1 MKTLKI
7 NIAAG
12 LILAMMMVTSSLQ
25 AENESFFEKVLG
37 NAEDA
42 VYTIFIDPA
51 GFEIGDEIAVFDGST
66 LVGATTIV
74 SDNAF
79 ENFIPVFAT
88 LNQGEGYRA
97 GNPISFK
104 VYQAATEAVSDISLE
119 FKAISAEAHLDLVFP
134 ISDAAYSMASLKQ
147 SKLGTAQ
154 ANVNLYPNPVD
165 NFVIVQADAE
175 MSKVEI
181 FNSTGL
187 LVNAMEF
194 SGTKTEI
201 NTREL
206 SAGVYTVRVTIDGQL
221 ISKRLVVK

>member
-12 LILAMMMVTSSLQ
+12 LILAMMILASSLQ
-25 AENESFFEKVLG
+25 AENESFFEKVRG

-51 GFEIGDEIAVFDGST
+51 GFEIGDEVAVYDGSK
-66 LVGATTIV
+66 LVGTTIIK
-74 SDNAF
+74 SENAF
-79 ENFIPVFAT
+79 ENFIPVFAS

-104 VYQAATEAVSDISLE
+104 VYQKANQAVSDIILD

-165 NFVIVQADAE
+165 NFVIVRADAE

-187 LVNAMEF
+187 LLNAMEF

-201 NTREL
+201 NTRDL
-206 SAGVYTVRVTIDGQL
+206 SAGVYTVRVTIDGQF

>member
-12 LILAMMMVTSSLQ
+12 LILAMMMVASSLQ
-25 AENESFFEKVLG
+25 AENESFFEKVRG

-42 VYTIFIDPA
+42 VYTIFVDPA
-51 GFEIGDEIAVFDGST
+51 GFEIGDEVAVFDGSK

-74 SDNAF
+74 SENAF

-88 LNQGEGYRA
+88 LSQGEGYRA

-104 VYQAATEAVSDISLE
+104 VYQVATRAVSDIGLE
-119 FKAISAEAHLDLVFP
+119 FKAISAEAHLDLIFP
-134 ISDAAYSMASLKQ
+134 ISDAAYSMASLKH

-165 NFVIVQADAE
+165 NFVIVQADAA

-187 LVNAMEF
+187 LVKAEEI

-201 NTREL
+201 NTRGL
-206 SAGVYTVRVTIDGQL
+206 SAGVYTVRVTIDDQL
-221 ISKRLVVK
+221 ISNRLVVK

>member
-12 LILAMMMVTSSLQ
+12 LILAMMMVASSLQ
-25 AENESFFEKVLG
+25 AENESFFEKVRG

-42 VYTIFIDPA
+42 VYTIFVDPA
-51 GFEIGDEIAVFDGST
+51 GFEIGDEVAVFDGSK
-66 LVGATTIV
+66 LVGATIIV
-74 SDNAF
+74 SENAF

-88 LNQGEGYRA
+88 LSQGEGYRA

-104 VYQAATEAVSDISLE
+104 VYQVATRAVSDIGLE
-119 FKAISAEAHLDLVFP
+119 FKAISAEAHLDLIFP
-134 ISDAAYSMASLKQ
+134 ISDAAYSMASLQ
-147 SKLGTAQ
+147 HSKLGTAQ
-154 ANVNLYPNPVD
+154 ASVNLYPNPVD
-165 NFVIVQADAE
+165 NFVIVQADAA

-187 LVNAMEF
+187 LVKAEEI

-201 NTREL
+201 NTRGL
-206 SAGVYTVRVTIDGQL
+206 SAGVYTVRVTIDDQL

>member
-1 MKTLKI
+1 MKTK
-7 NIAAG
+7 NITISLIFSL
-12 LILAMMMVTSSLQ
+12 LILTISLQ
-25 AENESFFEKVLG
+25 ADNDSYFGEVRG

-42 VYTIFIDPA
+42 VYTIYIDPS
-51 GFEIGDEIAVFDGST
+51 GFEIGDEVAVFDGSK

-74 SDNAF
+74 SENAF

-97 GNPISFK
+97 GNLISFK
-104 VYQAATEAVSDISLE
+104 LYQAATETVSDISLD
-119 FKAISAEAHLDLVFP
+119 FKAISAEAHLDPVFP

-147 SKLGTAQ
+147 SKPGTAQ

-187 LVNAMEF
+187 LVNAMEL

-201 NTREL
+201 NTKEL
-206 SAGVYTVRVTIDGQL
+206 AAGVYTVRVSIDGQMV
-221 ISKRLVVK
+221 SKRLVVK

>member
-12 LILAMMMVTSSLQ
+12 LILAMMIVASSLQ
-25 AENESFFEKVLG
+25 AENESFFEKVRG

-42 VYTIFIDPA
+42 VYTIFVDPA
-51 GFEIGDEIAVFDGST
+51 GFEIGDEVAVFDGSK
-66 LVGATTIV
+66 LVGATIII
-74 SDNAF
+74 SENAF
-79 ENFIPVFAT
+79 ENFIPVFAS

-97 GNPISFK
+97 GNLISFK

-119 FKAISAEAHLDLVFP
+119 FKAISAEAHLDLIFP

>member
-12 LILAMMMVTSSLQ
+12 LILAMMIVASSLQ
-25 AENESFFEKVLG
+25 AENESFFEKVRG

-51 GFEIGDEIAVFDGST
+51 GFEIGDEVAVFDGSK
-66 LVGATTIV
+66 LVGTTIIK
-74 SDNAF
+74 SENAF
-79 ENFIPVFAT
+79 ENFIPVFAS

-104 VYQAATEAVSDISLE
+104 VYQMENQAVSDISLE

-154 ANVNLYPNPVD
+154 TNVNLYPNPVD

-187 LVNAMEF
+187 LVNAVEF

-221 ISKRLVVK
+221 VSKRLVVK